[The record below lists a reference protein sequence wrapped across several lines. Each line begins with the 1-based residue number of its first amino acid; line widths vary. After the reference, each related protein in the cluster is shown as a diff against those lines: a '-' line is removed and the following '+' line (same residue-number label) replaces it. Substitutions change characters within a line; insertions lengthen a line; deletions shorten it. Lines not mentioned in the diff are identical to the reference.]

1 MEGKAITT
9 EIIRGAIKVEGLVP
23 EVCEDRKKTIP
34 LKLVTCLEFSF
45 KCIKEI
51 NYLIGFECLTRLLLD
66 NNQLSKIQNLSHL
79 TTLTELD
86 LSFNSIEKIEGLET
100 LTNLTDLSLYNNKIA
115 RLEGLE
121 TLEELVCLSL
131 GNNLLAD
138 LEDVAYF
145 RQFRK
150 LRLLCLDGN
159 PISKDPEYRL
169 FVIAFMRNILYLDH
183 KLCFKAQ
190 IEQAKDDYQDE
201 LQELKEKE
209 LQEEIDI
216 KNRLAKRAET
226 ELYKMLEHIRVE
238 GGEHAEDFVLLGNPD
253 DQEDPFKC
261 PLKQRAQ
268 NILNAW
274 DDLLVKANLVGLDGL
289 FERMLEED
297 PEHTRLME
305 VPTLLE
311 ALDEYKEIH
320 RTSTAELKTTIIGLY
335 YKQQEEIKLWQAA
348 MKEDVGKKD
357 DESRA
362 IVNSFE
368 ELKKKTIQEAFEDR
382 STGEE
387 KLKSLLTENNV
398 MKYQLME
405 LEVVC
410 FDEVQ
415 NLWMQFEEVFY
426 AMIDVNKQ
434 HYANYFGVLR
444 NAENKAAETI
454 LMQAASLLEKYILT
468 DMDEEV
474 ESDEARMLLKD
485 KDGLIGAIQASHDAH
500 TLTIDSWEDEK
511 LKNEEHTR
519 KVITENA
526 KFAAIKRN
534 RERIQETWYI
544 HDNNVQEI
552 NAELHRLQRASV
564 ILSSGE
570 GNFRS
575 ASKLSSRMGSFA
587 ADLKRTRAS
596 TRSPLNSNTAPPSL
610 PT

>member
-138 LEDVAYF
+138 LED
-145 RQFRK
+145 
-150 LRLLCLDGN
+150 
-159 PISKDPEYRL
+159 DPEYRL

-226 ELYKMLEHIRVE
+226 ELYK
-238 GGEHAEDFVLLGNPD
+238 
-253 DQEDPFKC
+253 
-261 PLKQRAQ
+261 
-268 NILNAW
+268 
-274 DDLLVKANLVGLDGL
+274 KANLVGLDGL

-434 HYANYFGVLR
+434 HYAN
-444 NAENKAAETI
+444 
-454 LMQAASLLEKYILT
+454 
-468 DMDEEV
+468 
-474 ESDEARMLLKD
+474 
-485 KDGLIGAIQASHDAH
+485 
-500 TLTIDSWEDEK
+500 
-511 LKNEEHTR
+511 
-519 KVITENA
+519 
-526 KFAAIKRN
+526 
-534 RERIQETWYI
+534 
-544 HDNNVQEI
+544 
-552 NAELHRLQRASV
+552 
-564 ILSSGE
+564 
-570 GNFRS
+570 
-575 ASKLSSRMGSFA
+575 
-587 ADLKRTRAS
+587 
-596 TRSPLNSNTAPPSL
+596 
-610 PT
+610 

>member
-226 ELYKMLEHIRVE
+226 ELYK
-238 GGEHAEDFVLLGNPD
+238 
-253 DQEDPFKC
+253 
-261 PLKQRAQ
+261 
-268 NILNAW
+268 
-274 DDLLVKANLVGLDGL
+274 KANLVGLDGL